1 MTPRA
6 FAVSASGGW
15 TWAEEGEDPDGRALA
30 TCSAKSKEPCRLY
43 SVDDY
48 VVWHD
53 ERIDRAEKASATA
66 ALMPAPN
73 PMAESDPT
81 TSVGSTTAR

>member
-1 MTPRA
+1 
-6 FAVSASGGW
+6 VSASGGW

-53 ERIDRAEKASATA
+53 ERIDGAEKAAATA
-66 ALMPAPN
+66 SLMPVPS
-73 PMAESDPT
+73 PTAESDPT